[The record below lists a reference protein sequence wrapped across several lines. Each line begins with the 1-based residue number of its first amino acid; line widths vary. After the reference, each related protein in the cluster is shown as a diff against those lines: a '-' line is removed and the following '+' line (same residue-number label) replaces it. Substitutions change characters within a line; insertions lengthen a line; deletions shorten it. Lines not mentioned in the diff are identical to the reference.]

1 MAVHVLGMAIFMIFR
16 TILYFVNI
24 EHVDGVEN
32 KGFLFFRAFL
42 KGLRFDNAI
51 VFYISSIPL
60 VVLCISVLFNKI
72 SRELI
77 LGCSIYYI
85 LLQCGF
91 LNLRFKYSLFT
102 DLRHDRFPTQFEK
115 CGNTVQNRRC

>member
-1 MAVHVLGMAIFMIFR
+1 MENNESIKDLPCKKTVSVLLYIMAVHVLGMAIFMIFR

-51 VFYISSIPL
+51 ASYISSIPL

-91 LNLRFKYSLFT
+91 LNLRFKYSFIY
-102 DLRHDRFPTQFEK
+102 
-115 CGNTVQNRRC
+115 